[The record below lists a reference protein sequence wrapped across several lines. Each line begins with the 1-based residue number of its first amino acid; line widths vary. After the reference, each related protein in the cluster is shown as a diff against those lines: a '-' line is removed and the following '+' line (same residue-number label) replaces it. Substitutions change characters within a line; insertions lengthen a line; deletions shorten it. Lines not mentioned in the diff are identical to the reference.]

1 LHSKRL
7 RRSIKEIQM
16 KRIGAIAGILLI
28 ATVSILALNA
38 HGDSAV
44 AGPGGGAR
52 TMRLTLLK
60 QFFHSV
66 DQAPRGN
73 SVGDAQIFGG
83 ELIGDGHRRGR
94 LQAYCVVISATNQ
107 ECSFTYALH
116 GGQLASLVGYGRGF
130 SGSHSSHDPI
140 AGGSG
145 VYAGARGEI
154 SDREVSAQKDRLVF
168 RLVR

>member
-1 LHSKRL
+1 
-7 RRSIKEIQM
+7 M

-28 ATVSILALNA
+28 ATVATLALNA

-44 AGPGGGAR
+44 AGSGGGVS

-73 SVGDAQIFGG
+73 SVGDVQIFGG
-83 ELIGDGHRRGR
+83 ELIGGGHRRGR

-116 GGQLASLVGYGRGF
+116 GGQLAALVGYGRGF
-130 SGSHSSHDPI
+130 SGSHSSRDPI

-154 SDREVSAQKDRLVF
+154 SDREVSAQKDRLVI